1 MSDQCF
7 ACGEMA
13 VERRVEDLLVHH
25 DGKSVTIS
33 DERMVCSACGEVSY
47 AGSQISRH
55 ELAIA
60 AAIRQMDGL
69 LSAEELRRI
78 RAKYKLL
85 QSDMEQILSTGPK
98 TWTRWERGKVP
109 QSKPTDKLLRMMADD
124 PDLAHRLMLQAG
136 VVNAEAEAEF
146 QRIERD
152 AKVLARARIR
162 AETSLPSI
170 SDMDR
175 YVEQVIEA
183 SAMMRDARR
192 EVVAQGEAA

>member
-1 MSDQCF
+1 MSDKCF

-13 VERRVEDLLVHH
+13 VEQRVEEFVVKH
-25 DGKSVTIS
+25 DGKTATIR
-33 DERMVCSACGEVSY
+33 DERMVCIACGNVSY
-47 AGSQISRH
+47 AGAQISKH
-55 ELAIA
+55 ELAVA
-60 AAIRQMDGL
+60 AAIREMDGL
-69 LSAEELRRI
+69 LSADELRRI

-85 QSDMEQILSTGPK
+85 QTDMEQILSTGPK

-109 QSKPTDKLLRMMADD
+109 QSKPTDKLLRMMAED

-146 QRIERD
+146 QRIEQD
-152 AKVLARARIR
+152 AKVLARARLR
-162 AETSLPSI
+162 AGVGMPAVPDLE
-170 SDMDR
+170 R

-192 EVVAQGEAA
+192 EVLAQAEAA